1 MPVDSGVVTTV
12 LSSAGAGT
20 ALIVVLLLTGLLALG
35 SEVKR
40 AQKEADEWKTAYEA
54 ERKAR
59 ETERAAG
66 EESRRALLL
75 QTQRA
80 DAAVQT
86 AEITRDLLEDF
97 RRRRDA
103 AAR

>member
-1 MPVDSGVVTTV
+1 
-12 LSSAGAGT
+12 L
-20 ALIVVLLLTGLLALG
+20 
-35 SEVKR
+35 
-40 AQKEADEWKTAYEA
+40 QKDADDWKAAYEA

-66 EESRRALLL
+66 DESRRALVL

-80 DAAVQT
+80 DAAVET
-86 AEITRDLLEDF
+86 ANLTRELLEDF

-103 AAR
+103 AATQ